1 MSRLPTPHGLM
12 PSLLDRLIDPD
23 SMSAGGRTGY
33 DLRQMTDAV
42 RADLEELL
50 NTRQSAVDLP
60 PELVET
66 QRSIVGYGLP
76 DLSTINAASP
86 QQCDEVGRLIELLI
100 THYEP
105 RLRHVRV
112 SMVKAPHET
121 SRTIRFHIDAALNV
135 DPAPEVGFETILE
148 LTTGQA
154 TIRPSES

>member
-1 MSRLPTPHGLM
+1 M
-12 PSLLDRLIDPD
+12 PSVLDRLIDPD
-23 SMSAGGRTGY
+23 SHSGARTGY

-50 NTRQSAVDLP
+50 NTRQSASEVP
-60 PELVET
+60 PECTET
-66 QRSIVGYGLP
+66 RHSIVGYGLP
-76 DLSTINAASP
+76 DLSAINAASA
-86 QQCDEVGRLIELLI
+86 QQCDEVGRLIEALV
-100 THYEP
+100 THFEP
-105 RLRHVRV
+105 RLRRVRV
-112 SMVKAPHET
+112 RMVKGPDEA